1 MTEFGNH
8 SLSENVYNNFLGQS
22 KNGFLATDKFIG
34 KLNKSDNGYNLL
46 VFSTRLEITEKI
58 KDIDTQTVKVRLRY
72 YDGKSIAERIFAS
85 DIFTRAGTK
94 TLCDYGIRFL
104 ETRVGTLI
112 EYLAILDSQ
121 APLRLSFSRLGFDSK
136 GAYFKGYKAI
146 GTTEPMQYSGELKIT
161 PKGSLDV
168 WKAMVKND
176 VLNSVPL
183 TFVLCCGFASPVLQ
197 LLNFKNDLGSIFFNL
212 ANKSSTGKTT
222 AEMLAVSA
230 FSNPNMNSG
239 TLISFN
245 GTEQSILEFISNC
258 QGFTVAL
265 DEYGM
270 SLLKNPSQFFYSV
283 CSGRGKMR
291 LSPEAKQREVKK
303 YSSVILSSAEFQLLD
318 SGSPDG
324 VRARMFEPKDA
335 LTSSAEQADNI
346 KRTVKENYAV
356 ACEPFILF
364 LLTKRDVIQEEY
376 AEEISRLLKISNGC
390 GELTKRIF
398 SKFAVIT
405 LTAEYIK
412 QALSLNINVDSL
424 RTYAANLE
432 KQTRDEKTPEQH
444 LLEIIQEDVML
455 RNSRYSFD
463 KTYTENKGYG
473 LVLKEKG
480 FIEYYITKPIFKEL
494 CLKNKIQNYNAILE
508 KLKKDNILIC
518 EGDRKTIR
526 KVVVTGMNKQVC
538 YGFRVP
544 DDSEPEKVE
553 APKNTEP
560 RRIIQTKGDFSSSPL
575 KLEDFND
582 DDIDIEL
589 NQELFS

>member
-104 ETRVGTLI
+104 ETRIGTLI

-136 GAYFKGYKAI
+136 GEYFKGYKAI
-146 GTTEPMQYSGELKIT
+146 GATEPMQYSGELKIA

-183 TFVLCCGFASPVLQ
+183 TFVLCCGFESPVLQ

-222 AEMLAVSA
+222 AEMLAISA

-239 TLISFN
+239 ALISFN

-324 VRARMFEPKDA
+324 VRARMFELKDA

-424 RTYAANLE
+424 RTYTANLE

-444 LLEIIQEDVML
+444 LLEVIQEDVML

-463 KTYTENKGYG
+463 KTYNANKGYG
-473 LVLKEKG
+473 LVLK
-480 FIEYYITKPIFKEL
+480 
-494 CLKNKIQNYNAILE
+494 
-508 KLKKDNILIC
+508 
-518 EGDRKTIR
+518 
-526 KVVVTGMNKQVC
+526 
-538 YGFRVP
+538 
-544 DDSEPEKVE
+544 
-553 APKNTEP
+553 
-560 RRIIQTKGDFSSSPL
+560 
-575 KLEDFND
+575 
-582 DDIDIEL
+582 
-589 NQELFS
+589 